1 MLRCRE
7 NRAIAAH
14 CGWHDACSAGRD
26 MHHRMGPSTR
36 MAMLIIL
43 CVSVALAIGCGASA
57 VAETPTT
64 TTTPSRAPLDARSTV
79 ANATEPSSGQ
89 ACGAGS
95 VYFGL
100 DSSQLDEASR
110 LQLTCIPRSSAR
122 VSLVGMTDPRGTEE
136 YNLAL
141 GERRA
146 RTVAEHL
153 GRLGY
158 DSTRIEARSLGEE
171 AATGKTEPEWAHDR
185 RVSFAAQ

>member
-1 MLRCRE
+1 
-7 NRAIAAH
+7 
-14 CGWHDACSAGRD
+14 
-26 MHHRMGPSTR
+26 MHHRMGLLTK
-36 MAMLIIL
+36 MAMLIAL
-43 CVSVALAIGCGASA
+43 RASVGLASGCGASA
-57 VAETPTT
+57 VAEVAAA
-64 TTTPSRAPLDARSTV
+64 TTTPNRVPMEGRYTPANRASA
-79 ANATEPSSGQ
+79 SSSQQ

-110 LQLTCIPRSSAR
+110 LQLTCIPRGSAR

-158 DSTRIEARSLGEE
+158 DSTRIETRSLGEE
-171 AATGKTEPEWAHDR
+171 AATGQAEPEWARDR
-185 RVSFAAQ
+185 RVSFAAE

>member
-1 MLRCRE
+1 
-7 NRAIAAH
+7 
-14 CGWHDACSAGRD
+14 
-26 MHHRMGPSTR
+26 MHHRMGSLTK
-36 MAMLIIL
+36 MAMLVVL
-43 CVSVALAIGCGASA
+43 CAGVALASGCGASA
-57 VAETPTT
+57 VAEVPTA
-64 TTTPSRAPLDARSTV
+64 TTTPNGVPMDGRYTASNSASS
-79 ANATEPSSGQ
+79 SSGQQ

-110 LQLTCIPRSSAR
+110 LQLACIPRGSAR

-146 RTVAEHL
+146 RTVADHL

-158 DSTRIEARSLGEE
+158 DSARIETRSLGEE
-171 AATGKTEPEWAHDR
+171 AATGQAEPEWAHDR